1 MVVCPVFSSLRRG
14 GGAPLRGGAR
24 RREGCVAG
32 DGVQIH
38 VLSKAALAKRSLPST
53 GGFYRDRSTSTGA
66 GGRGGGGG
74 RGGVSFTK
82 KNHLHMD
89 VTRGPTSWAVQLLFI
104 KTRVPRERKQPAG
117 TSLPGQGPA
126 YRDQPTRTGTRY
138 RDQAYQDRDQPTRTG
153 TSLPGQGPYI
163 GYRDQ
168 STGGPVDRATGT
180 GGL

>member
-1 MVVCPVFSSLRRG
+1 MLLCEEEREEEKAVLPVMES
-14 GGAPLRGGAR
+14 
-24 RREGCVAG
+24 
-32 DGVQIH
+32 
-38 VLSKAALAKRSLPST
+38 
-53 GGFYRDRSTSTGA
+53 RSTSSPKLLLQSGLSRLPEAFIETVVLVPEREGEEEEE
-66 GGRGGGGG
+66 GG
-74 RGGVSFTK
+74 GGVSFTK

-126 YRDQPTRTGTRY
+126 YRDQPTRTGT
-138 RDQAYQDRDQPTRTG
+138 
-153 TSLPGQGPYI
+153 SLPGQGPYI